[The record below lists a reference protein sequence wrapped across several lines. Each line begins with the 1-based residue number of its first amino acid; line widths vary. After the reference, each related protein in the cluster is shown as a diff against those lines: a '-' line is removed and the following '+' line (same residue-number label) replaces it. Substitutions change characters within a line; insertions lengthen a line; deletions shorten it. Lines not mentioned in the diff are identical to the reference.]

1 VLNGNNVGSGLYAID
16 NLDVSTAD
24 GDGIGRG
31 GEIVLNQNGNVMT
44 GSLNGTDYF
53 TITIDAASGTVT
65 FEQLASVWHA
75 NAANP
80 DDQSA

>member
-1 VLNGNNVGSGLYAID
+1 
-16 NLDVSTAD
+16 
-24 GDGIGRG
+24 
-31 GEIVLNQNGNVMT
+31 T

-65 FEQLASVWHA
+65 FDQLASVWHA

-80 DDQSA
+80 DDQSALQALANSLVVRATVVDADGDKAAYDLDVSQGVFQVKDDG